1 VGVVAAMKNL
11 ILDILLTS
19 AVTGF
24 CLWRWSMVLP
34 RVMRAIQPV
43 ATAVFERRREMDELQ
58 EEPAR

>member
-1 VGVVAAMKNL
+1 MKSL

-24 CLWRWSMVLP
+24 VIWRWSMVLP
-34 RVMRAIQPV
+34 RVLRAVQPV
-43 ATAVFERRREMDELQ
+43 ATAVFERRRQMDELQ